1 MIVFTE
7 EALESDIFTGG
18 VKHPCEQEERLKAHS
33 ECVSSLHCYCA
44 LVKVHSLLGL
54 SIVHTTEKK
63 IFFYQMV
70 YTAWLCCIVL
80 SILENLCRC
89 LNFCMSASV
98 VLIAFCVRKERERER
113 EKYLLKGLR
122 PRKQS
127 PCFHLSMSRR
137 SSLSVIFL
145 HRPRLPL
152 TCHSGRSQFVPVFF
166 FHGLE

>member
-33 ECVSSLHCYCA
+33 ECVSSLHCYRA

-89 LNFCMSASV
+89 LSFCMSSSV
-98 VLIAFCVRKERERER
+98 VLIAFCVRRERER
-113 EKYLLKGLR
+113 EISVEGIA
-122 PRKQS
+122 
-127 PCFHLSMSRR
+127 
-137 SSLSVIFL
+137 SS
-145 HRPRLPL
+145 
-152 TCHSGRSQFVPVFF
+152 
-166 FHGLE
+166 

>member
-33 ECVSSLHCYCA
+33 ECVSSLHCYRA

-89 LNFCMSASV
+89 LSFCMSSSV
-98 VLIAFCVRKERERER
+98 VLIAFCVRKERERN
-113 EKYLLKGLR
+113 
-122 PRKQS
+122 
-127 PCFHLSMSRR
+127 
-137 SSLSVIFL
+137 
-145 HRPRLPL
+145 
-152 TCHSGRSQFVPVFF
+152 TC
-166 FHGLE
+166 

>member
-1 MIVFTE
+1 MTVFTE
-7 EALESDIFTGG
+7 EALESNIFTGG

-33 ECVSSLHCYCA
+33 KCVSSLHCYRA

-89 LNFCMSASV
+89 LSFCMSA
-98 VLIAFCVRKERERER
+98 VRCTHCFLCQKRER

-145 HRPRLPL
+145 HQPRLPL

>member
-7 EALESDIFTGG
+7 EALESNIFTGG

-33 ECVSSLHCYCA
+33 ECVSSLHCYRA

-80 SILENLCRC
+80 SILENCVDVE
-89 LNFCMSASV
+89 ASV
-98 VLIAFCVRKERERER
+98 CQLSIVLIAFCVRKER

-127 PCFHLSMSRR
+127 PCFHLSMSSR
-137 SSLSVIFL
+137 SSLFL
-145 HRPRLPL
+145 SWPGVRVGEP
-152 TCHSGRSQFVPVFF
+152 CMSGT
-166 FHGLE
+166 GLLSHL